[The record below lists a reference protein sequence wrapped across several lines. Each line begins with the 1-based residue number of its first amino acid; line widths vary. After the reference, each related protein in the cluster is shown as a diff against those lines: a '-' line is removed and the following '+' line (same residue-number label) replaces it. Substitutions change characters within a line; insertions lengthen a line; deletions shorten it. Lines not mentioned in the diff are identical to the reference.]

1 MEEMERKRI
10 LCLFLFA
17 VLILGSSSCHPRHVS
32 DIKLNMTKEE
42 VVSLWGKT
50 DLISHRTVNGK
61 PAEIWEYHFS
71 NSGSVCWITFSQD
84 RVAATQ
90 CRPVQTGGYG
100 YYYQVGQKP
109 ESPSVEQSLVREGSL
124 AMKLAE
130 ALKIG
135 QVKSEAEAESR
146 LAQIGIVPRNGWIAD
161 YPVTRDIIGDLEK
174 AIGVAADSGK
184 LAMKKEEAI
193 KAFHSLIA
201 DIQSQSTRVESPSEQ
216 QPPPE
221 PYYYPY
227 PYYPYYY
234 PYAYPYFY
242 FRPYPF
248 RYHWR

>member
-1 MEEMERKRI
+1 MGKKRI
-10 LCLFLFA
+10 HCLFLFA
-17 VLILGSSSCHPRHVS
+17 VLTFGSSSCHTRHVT
-32 DIKLNMTKEE
+32 DIKPNMTKQE
-42 VVSLWGKT
+42 VVSVWGKT
-50 DLISHRTVNGK
+50 DLITHRTDNGK
-61 PAEIWEYHFS
+61 PVEIWEYHFAGTDS
-71 NSGSVCWITFSQD
+71 ICLITFSQD
-84 RVAATQ
+84 RVATTQ
-90 CRPVQTGGYG
+90 CRPVQRGGYG
-100 YYYQVGQKP
+100 YYYPSRQKP
-109 ESPSVEQSLVREGSL
+109 APPPVEQSLVREGSL
-124 AMKLAE
+124 AMNLAE
-130 ALKIG
+130 ALEISD
-135 QVKSEAEAESR
+135 VKSEAEAESR
-146 LAQIGIVPRNGWIAD
+146 LAQIGIAPRNGWIAD